1 MLIKENP
8 AGGGA
13 SEEQFL
19 KQIAAEDSPRA
30 SRTQAPRKAVHPA
43 AQREY
48 VLSELRL
55 AVALT
60 DVEKNHLATVGVA
73 LKAGMILDQRLAQ
86 EDQGRQA
93 LYVAEREAED
103 RLTDGWSSSGWRDAA
118 AEYHAARGG
127 RVSIVEIE
135 PEKLRR
141 LLDDSISIDRAYREI
156 NANRPTPQTT
166 IEAVIVSVRERGV
179 KALSEPDTLA
189 RLAGCDEAARAEINR
204 RVASLARGAAA

>member
-1 MLIKENP
+1 M
-8 AGGGA
+8 
-13 SEEQFL
+13 
-19 KQIAAEDSPRA
+19 
-30 SRTQAPRKAVHPA
+30 
-43 AQREY
+43 
-48 VLSELRL
+48 RL

-103 RLTDGWSSSGWRDAA
+103 RLTDGWSSSGWREVA
-118 AEYHAARGG
+118 AEYHAALGG

-135 PEKLRR
+135 SEKLRR

-156 NANRPTPQTT
+156 NANRPTPQAT
-166 IEAVIVSVRERGV
+166 IEAV
-179 KALSEPDTLA
+179 LSEIGEHGMTALA
-189 RLAGCDEAARAEINR
+189 EPRNQERLSRCDAAALAEINR
-204 RVASLARGAAA
+204 RIAK

>member
-30 SRTQAPRKAVHPA
+30 SRTQAPRNAAHPA

-103 RLTDGWSSSGWRDAA
+103 RLTDGWSSSGWREVA
-118 AEYHAARGG
+118 AEYHAALGG

-156 NANRPTPQTT
+156 NANRPTPQAT
-166 IEAVIVSVRERGV
+166 IEAV
-179 KALSEPDTLA
+179 LSEIGEHGMTALA
-189 RLAGCDEAARAEINR
+189 EPRNQERLSRCDAAALAEINR
-204 RVASLARGAAA
+204 RIAK